1 MVKEPGSSWRY
12 VNWVR
17 GAGASS
23 MRGVDVVLTL
33 TALRL
38 GDGEL
43 EVRYSNSVLTLAA
56 RIAHHE

>member
-1 MVKEPGSSWRY
+1 
-12 VNWVR
+12 
-17 GAGASS
+17 

-43 EVRYSNSVLTLAA
+43 EVRYSNSVLAA